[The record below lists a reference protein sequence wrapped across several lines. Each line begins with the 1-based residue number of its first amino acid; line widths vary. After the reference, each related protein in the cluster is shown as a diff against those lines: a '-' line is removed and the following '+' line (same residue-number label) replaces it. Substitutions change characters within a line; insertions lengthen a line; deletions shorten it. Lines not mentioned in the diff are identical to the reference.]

1 MPCFAQ
7 LQCFTVNFINLL
19 VFSICL
25 VNFRIAHPHSTFKT
39 RLSCYRVKK
48 QLKEYRQCNF
58 PRLSF
63 IRVYWFVYRVTLAR
77 LFPVKVP
84 CNIAFAN
91 VQATFQILSKL
102 FPVYQLLLRD
112 WNWTTVP
119 NSIAQ
124 NDWTSLAH
132 DRPSGKFKCTSAL
145 NKLQITVKRASFG
158 PPALIKFIRAT
169 SLASKGQIHWH
180 DY

>member
-1 MPCFAQ
+1 MQEMLMSIGSQPVTKVATCHHSVLNMILIALFA
-7 LQCFTVNFINLL
+7 
-19 VFSICL
+19 
-25 VNFRIAHPHSTFKT
+25 
-39 RLSCYRVKK
+39 
-48 QLKEYRQCNF
+48 E
-58 PRLSF
+58 SF
-63 IRVYWFVYRVTLAR
+63 LTLAR
-77 LFPVKVP
+77 LFPVKVQ
-84 CNIAFAN
+84 CNIAFPN

-180 DY
+180 D